1 MIASAARSIGVNV
14 ISRPSAFGYILS
26 ALDAHDFDLAIV
38 KEPDVHAND
47 PWTLSRED
55 PDYLFDLFHAANG
68 AAGRNRLGVL
78 GPEVADRIG
87 APRAGADPRL
97 PARDCPAAPGVLA
110 DRSP

>member
-68 AAGRNRLGVL
+68 AAGGKRLGVW
-78 GPEVADRIG
+78 GPEVD
-87 APRAGADPRL
+87 APIRASPAEADPSR
-97 PARDCPAAPGVLA
+97 PAIEVR
-110 DRSP
+110 